1 MTHSPLPSTIT
12 FILMVNMGRQRLGL
26 PQEYGKFIDDISF
39 YQKIKAVK
47 QLYIVYVYNTYNKML
62 LVKTLII

>member
-26 PQEYGKFIDDISF
+26 PREYGKFIDDISF